1 MPSSALTS
9 APVTGSTYEGRQG
22 TVGAACALDRV
33 AIPIFNGEVARI
45 PGGGESRQAWRMGW
59 HAGWREKARSSASD
73 ALMVWQGGAR
83 RKRAPA
89 PMAGA
94 LALGRLASGIAAV
107 AARRAGL
114 LAP

>member
-45 PGGGESRQAWRMGW
+45 PGGGESRQAWRM
-59 HAGWREKARSSASD
+59 
-73 ALMVWQGGAR
+73 VWQGGAR